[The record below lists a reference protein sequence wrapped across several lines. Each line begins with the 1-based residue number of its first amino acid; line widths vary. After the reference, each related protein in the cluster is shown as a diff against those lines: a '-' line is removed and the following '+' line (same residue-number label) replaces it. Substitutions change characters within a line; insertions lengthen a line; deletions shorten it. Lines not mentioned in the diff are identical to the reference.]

1 MNHFDLATAKQ
12 LKMISFLLNKINIKD
27 QYQRRNLVIALGN
40 NTFKIPEMSVEQA
53 NSVIWK
59 LQYITASH
67 ETPTRTLESVQTAKD
82 KA

>member
-1 MNHFDLATAKQ
+1 MNHFDAATEKQ
-12 LKMISFLLNKINIKD
+12 LKMIRFLLNKLNIKD

-40 NTFKIPEMSVEQA
+40 NTFKISEMSVGQA

-59 LQYITASH
+59 LQYITARH